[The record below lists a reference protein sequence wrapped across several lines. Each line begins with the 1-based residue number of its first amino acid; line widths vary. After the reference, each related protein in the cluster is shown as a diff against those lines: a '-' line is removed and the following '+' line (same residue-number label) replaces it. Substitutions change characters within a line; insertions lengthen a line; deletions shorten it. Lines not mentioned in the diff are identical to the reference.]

1 MNQNFKTMNY
11 ATQHHIGSYQHT
23 RTEKTTAATPTVGRV
38 RKLATKTKGRKPSA
52 KRQAEIRADS
62 NATNGL
68 LKCTFLPKLK
78 TAQSVQSCQKTER
91 DFYKSLSR
99 LAEHYGIE
107 PMQTQDFEFPY
118 NITLSMWD
126 METKLKRTN
135 INWDGFKL
143 IQNSGKTYFVSEE
156 RYNTG
161 TTLYYIPIKP
171 LFKMLKDPKRKK
183 TAQLLLSVCSYLY
196 HIVLIPYYRQEESYL
211 YWLYE
216 TMNDWVEQDEETEE
230 TETNKRELR
239 KAEYIGDKIEQKLF
253 NRINLKIFEQRLNR
267 FKSVDTFDKECWQV
281 ACNAFALC
289 TEYPNATIFRNATL
303 PEKDLYNDDYE
314 NEIIGMEKYISFIAD
329 TKGWL
334 YENLSDT
341 INNEFNEYGAMEEPT
356 ISKRFDGSEIPTAN
370 LDFENRLFG
379 LLNDLSG
386 ILYKYK
392 TIEK

>member
-1 MNQNFKTMNY
+1 MNY
-11 ATQHHIGSYQHT
+11 AAQHHIGSYQHT
-23 RTEKTTAATPTVGRV
+23 RTETTTAVTPTVGRV
-38 RKLATKTKGRKPSA
+38 RQLDAKTKGRQQSA
-52 KRQAEIRADS
+52 ERQTEIRTDS
-62 NATNGL
+62 NVANAI

-78 TAQSVQSCQKTER
+78 TAQSVQACQKTER

-99 LAEHYGIE
+99 LAEHYSIE

-216 TMNDWVEQDEETEE
+216 TMNDWVEQDEETAE

-239 KAEYIGDKIEQKLF
+239 NAEYIGDKIEQKLF
-253 NRINLKIFEQRLNR
+253 NHINLKVFEKRLNR
-267 FKSVDTFDKECWQV
+267 FKSVDTFDSECWKI
-281 ACNAFALC
+281 ARNAFALY
-289 TEYPNATIFRNATL
+289 TEYPSENIFRNATL
-303 PEKDLYNDDYE
+303 PEKDPYDNDE

-329 TKGWL
+329 IKGWL
-334 YENLSDT
+334 YGSLSDT
-341 INNEFNEYGAMEEPT
+341 INNEFSEYGAMEEPT
-356 ISKRFDGSEIPTAN
+356 ISKRFDVSEIPTTN
-370 LDFENRLFG
+370 LDFENRLFA
-379 LLNDLSG
+379 LLDDLCT
-386 ILYKYK
+386 ILDDYK
-392 TIEK
+392 TTEK

>member
-1 MNQNFKTMNY
+1 MNY
-11 ATQHHIGSYQHT
+11 ATQHHIGNYQHT
-23 RTEKTTAATPTVGRV
+23 RTETTTAIAPTVGRV
-38 RKLATKTKGRKPSA
+38 RQLATKTKGRKPSA
-52 KRQAEIRADS
+52 ERQAEIRTNS
-62 NATNGL
+62 NATNGI

-78 TAQSVQSCQKTER
+78 TAPSVQACQKTER
-91 DFYKSLSR
+91 DFYKSLSK
-99 LAEHYGIE
+99 LAKHYRIE
-107 PMQTQDFEFPY
+107 PMQTNSFKFPY
-118 NITLSMWD
+118 NITLAMWD
-126 METKLKRTN
+126 MENKVKRTN
-135 INWDGFKL
+135 SNWDGFRLVKD
-143 IQNSGKTYFVSEE
+143 SRKTYFIGEE

-161 TTLYYIPIKP
+161 TTLYYIPVVP

-196 HIVLIPYYRQEESYL
+196 HIAQIQYYRQEESYL

-216 TMNDWVEQDEETEE
+216 MMNDWVEQDEETEE
-230 TETNKRELR
+230 TESYKSELR
-239 KAEYIGDKIEQKLF
+239 NAEYIGDRIEQKLF
-253 NRINLKIFEQRLNR
+253 NRTNLKVFEQRLNR
-267 FKSVDTFDKECWQV
+267 FKSVDMFDKECWQV

-289 TEYPNATIFRNATL
+289 TEYPNTTIFSNATL
-303 PEKDLYNDDYE
+303 PEKDPYDNDE

-334 YENLSDT
+334 YESLSDT

-379 LLNDLSG
+379 LLNDLG
-386 ILYKYK
+386 GLLYEYK